1 MQYTDVSL
9 YRTVPWEIVGTKIN
23 SKVLRS
29 LHSEGK
35 LQLQKLD
42 YSFSDQLEVL
52 HKGKT
57 LFALSQNIS

>member
-9 YRTVPWEIVGTKIN
+9 CRTAPWEIVGTKIN
-23 SKVLRS
+23 SKVLHSLRS
-29 LHSEGK
+29 ERK

-42 YSFSDQLEVL
+42 YSFSNQLEVL
-52 HKGKT
+52 YKRKT